1 MCLQNSLKL
10 ISTAL
15 KKMSKE
21 NAQYTDNLEDFDT
34 LCTTLHNFLL
44 DTRPEIRDSCLQ
56 CIRSIVNAS
65 KYSSGKLNLQY
76 YLS

>member
-1 MCLQNSLKL
+1 MCLQNGLKL

-15 KKMSKE
+15 NKITKHSVHLI
-21 NAQYTDNLEDFDT
+21 DNLIAFDT
-34 LCTTLHNFLL
+34 LCSTLNNLLL

-65 KYSSGKLNLQY
+65 KYSSGKLNYQ
-76 YLS
+76 

>member
-1 MCLQNSLKL
+1 MHLQNGLKL

-15 KKMSKE
+15 NKMNKE
-21 NAQYTDNLEDFDT
+21 SVQYPDNLEDFGT
-34 LCTTLHNFLL
+34 LCTTLNNLLL

-65 KYSSGKLNLQY
+65 KYSYGKLN
-76 YLS
+76 